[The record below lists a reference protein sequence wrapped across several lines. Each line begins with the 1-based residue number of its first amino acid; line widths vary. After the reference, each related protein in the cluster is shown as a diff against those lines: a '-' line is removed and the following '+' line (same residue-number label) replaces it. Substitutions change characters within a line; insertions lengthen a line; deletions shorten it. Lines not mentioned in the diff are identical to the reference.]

1 MPIQLMRLMA
11 IPGAALACVFLV
23 FASCSV
29 FIFND
34 HLQFPFFILSGV
46 TGLISL
52 VLWHIQLKRTN
63 NFNFKIKFAPIF
75 AVASWVLVGL
85 LASLPFILVLHLP
98 FYQAMFESFSAI
110 STTGATVIT
119 DLDSLPETILLYRQ
133 FLQWLGGLG
142 IVIFVVAVLPNLNI
156 GGMKLLKA
164 EVPGPIK
171 NEKLA
176 ARTKNS
182 AHYLWGVYVLL
193 TVACA
198 IMYRLFGM
206 SSFDAIAH
214 SLSTVSTGGFSTH
227 NDSFGYFHSE
237 TLYVIS
243 DVFMILGAL
252 NFGLLF
258 ISFQSKSLKQL
269 FNNEETKTFLAIIIF
284 VSFCAAGIL
293 IFKANGH
300 GLSTINHAVFIT
312 ISFITSTGFGAEDF
326 TNWPTAVLFLLVI
339 SAYLGGCSGSTAGGG
354 KIIRAIV
361 LFKIVRR
368 QMKLLIH
375 PRGVFQVRYQGRPID
390 ESVLSNTLAFVF
402 FVIISTVILA
412 FLLMIDGLDVWTA
425 LTAVAACLNVLGPA
439 FGSLSENFSS
449 LNNFDLSILSFAMV
463 LGRLEYLTVIL
474 LFLPGFWRK

>member
-1 MPIQLMRLMA
+1 
-11 IPGAALACVFLV
+11 
-23 FASCSV
+23 
-29 FIFND
+29 
-34 HLQFPFFILSGV
+34 
-46 TGLISL
+46 LI
-52 VLWHIQLKRTN
+52 
-63 NFNFKIKFAPIF
+63 
-75 AVASWVLVGL
+75 
-85 LASLPFILVLHLP
+85 LHLP
-98 FYQAMFESFSAI
+98 IAQAIFEAFSAI

-119 DLDSLPETILLYRQ
+119 NIDELPKTLLLYRQ

-171 NEKLA
+171 NDKLV

-182 AHYLWGVYVLL
+182 AHYLWGVYVFL

-198 IMYRLFGM
+198 LMYRLFGM
-206 SSFDAIAH
+206 NSFDAIAH
-214 SLSTVSTGGFSTH
+214 SFTTVSTGGFSTH
-227 NDSFGYFHSE
+227 NESFGYFHNE
-237 TLYVIS
+237 ALYIIS
-243 DVFMILGAL
+243 DIFMVLGAL

-258 ISFQSKSLKQL
+258 IAFQSRSPKHLLK
-269 FNNEETKTFLAIIIF
+269 NEETKTFLAIIFII
-284 VSFCAAGIL
+284 SMTTALIL
-293 IFKANGH
+293 FFKANNH
-300 GLSTINHAVFIT
+300 QLSTLNHAVFIT
-312 ISFITSTGFGAEDF
+312 ISFITSTGFGAENF
-326 TNWPTAVLFLLVI
+326 TTWPTAVLFLLVI

-354 KIIRAIV
+354 KIIRVIV

-375 PRGVFQVRYQGRPID
+375 PRGVFQVRYQGRPVD

-402 FVIISTVILA
+402 FVIISTVVLA
-412 FLLMIDGLDVWTA
+412 FLLMIDGLDVWSA

-439 FGSLSENFSS
+439 FGTLSDNFSS
-449 LNNFDLSILSFAMV
+449 LNSFDLSILSFAMI